1 MQMKSM
7 RRLGWRRVLQ
17 WRAIQPILG
26 GLLLIGAWPELALAA
41 GLEQTVEPTV
51 TLIMPAMVPLAGASV
66 GIERILELIWHYL
79 EWGAMR
85 FFRWRPSDLK
95 TPSYV
100 AFKRSTS
107 LLVGIFLGIVVSNYS
122 GMRLMGYLNPLVPG
136 FLDQIPDLWDI
147 IVTGLLIGAGAKPT
161 HDILGIITQL
171 KHLIGSTALKQRELA
186 GAALADSILKLRQA
200 DAPSSYRVD
209 VPGMGTT
216 QVPGASAQTARN
228 RMLDETDRTPRERT
242 IDRYANA
249 IHDNLYTG
257 S

>member
-1 MQMKSM
+1 MKSM
-7 RRLGWRRVLQ
+7 LRSGWG
-17 WRAIQPILG
+17 ILG
-26 GLLLIGAWPELALAA
+26 GLLLVGVLPELALAA
-41 GLEQTVEPTV
+41 GLGQTTVEPAIMP
-51 TLIMPAMVPLAGASV
+51 IMPAMVPLAGASV
-66 GIERILELIWHYL
+66 GIERILELGWHYM

-100 AFKRSTS
+100 SFKRSTS
-107 LLVGIFLGIVVSNYS
+107 LLAGIFMGVVIFNYS
-122 GMRLMGYLNPLVPG
+122 GMRLMGYLNPMVPG
-136 FLDQIPDLWDI
+136 FLDQIPDLWDVV
-147 IVTGLLIGAGAKPT
+147 VTGLLIGAGAKPT

-171 KHLIGSTALKQRELA
+171 KQLIGNTALKQRELA

-216 QVPGASAQTARN
+216 QVSGASAPTDRN
-228 RMLDETDRTPRERT
+228 RMLDETGRTPRGRT